1 MNKPRRTILNCLSIF
16 LTIGQL
22 CWASN
27 AVAEIKLSFGVYT
40 ADKPTVVVKEFKPL
54 LKILEHSVGTH
65 LGQAVKIKLQVASTY
80 AAGIADIS
88 SGKVDFS
95 RLGPASYI
103 ESKNQQPGIQILA
116 LEAKDGKK
124 SFNGVISVGSE
135 SSIRS
140 AADLKGKRFAF
151 GDEGSTIGR
160 FLAQQYLF
168 EQGLRASDL
177 AHYDYLDRHDKVGTA
192 VALGQYDAGAL
203 KEGTYKRLLKNG
215 AALRILATFT
225 NVTKPW
231 IARAGLDD
239 RIISALRASLLEMTD
254 RVALKALQ
262 TDGFVEGNDDDYAII
277 RRAID
282 QNSRF
287 FN

>member
-1 MNKPRRTILNCLSIF
+1 MNKLQRSIFNCLSIA
-16 LTIGQL
+16 LLIGQL

-27 AVAEIKLSFGVYT
+27 AAAEIKLSFGVYT
-40 ADKPTVVVKEFKPL
+40 ADKPTVVVKKFKPL
-54 LKILEHSVGTH
+54 LKLLERSVGNY
-65 LGQAVKIKLQVASTY
+65 LGQPVKIKLQVASTY
-80 AAGIADIS
+80 AGGIVDLS

-103 ESKNQQPGIQILA
+103 ESKNQQPDIQILA
-116 LEAKDGKK
+116 LEAKEGKK
-124 SFNGVISVGSE
+124 SFNGVITVGAE
-135 SSIRS
+135 SSIRG

-151 GDEGSTIGR
+151 GDESSTIGR

-168 EQGLRASDL
+168 EHGLRAGDL
-177 AHYDYLDRHDKVGTA
+177 AHYDYLERHDKVGTA

-203 KEGTYKRLLKNG
+203 KEGTYKRLVENG

-239 RIISALRASLLEMTD
+239 RIIAALRESLLEITD
-254 RVALKALQ
+254 TVALEALQ
-262 TDGFVEGNDDDYAII
+262 KDGFVEGNDDDYAVI

-287 FN
+287 FD

>member
-1 MNKPRRTILNCLSIF
+1 MNKPRRTILNCLSTV
-16 LTIGQL
+16 LLIGQL
-22 CWASN
+22 CWAGN
-27 AVAEIKLSFGVYT
+27 AAAETKLSFGVYT

-54 LKILEHSVGTH
+54 LKLLERSVGNDI
-65 LGQAVKIKLQVASTY
+65 GQPVKIKLQVASTY

-103 ESKNQQPGIQILA
+103 ESKKQQPGIQILA

-124 SFNGVISVGSE
+124 RFNGVIAVGAE
-135 SSIRS
+135 SSIRRV
-140 AADLKGKRFAF
+140 ADLKGKRFAF

-168 EQGLRASDL
+168 EQGLRARDL
-177 AHYDYLDRHDKVGTA
+177 AHYDYLERHDKVGTA

-203 KEGTYKRLLKNG
+203 KEGTYNRLVKNG

-231 IARAGLDD
+231 LARAGLDNK
-239 RIISALRASLLEMTD
+239 IVSALRAGLLEMTD
-254 RVALKALQ
+254 PVALKALQ
-262 TDGFVEGNDDDYAII
+262 KDGFVEGNDDDYAVI
-277 RRAID
+277 RRAIG

>member
-1 MNKPRRTILNCLSIF
+1 MNKLQRSVFNCLSIA
-16 LTIGQL
+16 LLVGQL

-27 AVAEIKLSFGVYT
+27 AAAEIKLSFGVYT
-40 ADKPTVVVKEFKPL
+40 ADKPTVVVKKFKPL
-54 LKILEHSVGTH
+54 LKLLERSVGNY
-65 LGQAVKIKLQVASTY
+65 LGQPVKIKLQVASTY
-80 AAGIADIS
+80 AGGIVDIS

-103 ESKNQQPGIQILA
+103 ESKNQQPDIQILA
-116 LEAKDGKK
+116 LEAKEGKK
-124 SFNGVISVGSE
+124 SFNGVITVGAE
-135 SSIRS
+135 SSIRG

-151 GDEGSTIGR
+151 GDESSTIGR

-168 EQGLRASDL
+168 EHGLHAGDL
-177 AHYDYLDRHDKVGTA
+177 AHYDYLERHDKVGTA

-203 KEGTYKRLLKNG
+203 KEGTYKRLVENG

-239 RIISALRASLLEMTD
+239 RIIAALRESLLEITD
-254 RVALKALQ
+254 TVALEALQ
-262 TDGFVEGNDDDYAII
+262 KDGFVEGNDDDYAVI

-287 FN
+287 FD

>member
-1 MNKPRRTILNCLSIF
+1 MIEPKRIIISFLSVA
-16 LTIGQL
+16 LMLGQL

-27 AVAEIKLSFGVYT
+27 AEAEIKLSFGVYT
-40 ADKPTVVVKEFKPL
+40 ADKPTVVVKKFKPVLRL
-54 LKILEHSVGTH
+54 LERSLAES
-65 LGQAVKIKLQVASTY
+65 LGEPVKIKLQVASTY
-80 AAGIADIS
+80 EKGIEDIS

-103 ESKNQQPGIQILA
+103 DAKSRQPGIQILA
-116 LEAKDGKK
+116 LEAIDGKK
-124 SFNGVISVGSE
+124 LFNGVISVNAE
-135 SSIRS
+135 SSIRN
-140 AADLKGKRFAF
+140 AADLKGKNFAF
-151 GDEGSTIGR
+151 GDEGSTVGR

-203 KEGTYKRLLKNG
+203 KQGTYERLLENG

-231 IARAGLDD
+231 MARAGLNEK
-239 RIISALRASLLEMTD
+239 IVSSLRKSLLEMTD
-254 RVALKALQ
+254 PAALKALKK
-262 TDGFVEGNDDDYAII
+262 DGFVAGDDDDYAVI

-282 QNSRF
+282 QNPQF